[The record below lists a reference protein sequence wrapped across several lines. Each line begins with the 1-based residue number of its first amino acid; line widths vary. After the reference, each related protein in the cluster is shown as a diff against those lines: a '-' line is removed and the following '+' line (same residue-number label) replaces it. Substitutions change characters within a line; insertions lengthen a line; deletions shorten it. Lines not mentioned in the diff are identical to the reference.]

1 MPPAPP
7 LPAPLRVEHVATAE
21 AGAALADPRLL
32 ALIGFGASPPTVLT
46 DPRVAWVPLE
56 VAGDAPVF
64 EAWYGAA
71 PAVSATGD
79 GLALTHDGTLLF
91 GHLHLDEAE
100 AGGLEAATRTA
111 YARIFAGLQRHAY
124 PHLLRIWHY
133 FPDIGGVGSGT
144 LDRYQAFCR
153 GRFSALAQALSEF
166 EPALPAASALGSHRP
181 GLAMQF
187 LAARQPGLQ
196 IENPRQISAFR
207 YPPQYG
213 PRSPAFSRSMLLP
226 GGEAAEPLLIS
237 GTASIVGHRS
247 CHAGDAT
254 AQLAETIGN
263 ISLLLAAAAAKRNRP
278 FRVAALRAYLRRPDS
293 ADAVRSAIAGRYGA
307 GVPLLLL
314 AAEICRRELLLEIEA
329 VACAAQ
335 RGA

>member
-1 MPPAPP
+1 
-7 LPAPLRVEHVATAE
+7 
-21 AGAALADPRLL
+21 L
-32 ALIGFGASPPTVLT
+32 ALIGFGASPPALT
-46 DPRVAWVPLE
+46 DPRIAWVPLE
-56 VAGDAPVF
+56 MAGGSAPVL

-71 PAVSATGD
+71 PAASTTGD
-79 GLALTHDGTLLF
+79 GLATTHDGTLLF

-111 YARIFAGLQRHAY
+111 YERIFAGLQRLGY

-133 FPDIGGVGSGT
+133 FPDIGGGTSSSSGE
-144 LDRYQAFCR
+144 LDRYQVFCR

-166 EPALPAASALGSHRP
+166 EPALPAASALGSRRP

-187 LAARQPGLQ
+187 LAARQPGVQ

-213 PRSPAFSRSMLLP
+213 PRSPSFSRSMLLP

-247 CHAGDAT
+247 RHADDET

-263 ISLLLAAAAAKRNRP
+263 VNVLLAAAAAKRNRP
-278 FRVAALRAYLRRPDS
+278 FRVAALRAYLRRPEG
-293 ADAVRSAIAGRYGA
+293 ADAVRAAIARQYGA
-307 GVPLLLL
+307 NVPMLLL
-314 AAEICRRELLLEIEA
+314 AADICRRDLLLEIEA
-329 VACAAQ
+329 VACAAE
-335 RGA
+335 G